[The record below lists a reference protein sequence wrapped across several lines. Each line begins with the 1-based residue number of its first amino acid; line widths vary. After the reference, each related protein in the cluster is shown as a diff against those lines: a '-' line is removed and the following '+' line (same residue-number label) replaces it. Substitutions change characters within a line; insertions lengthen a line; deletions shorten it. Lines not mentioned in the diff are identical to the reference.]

1 MTHPPVKIA
10 CRHVWKVFGQKP
22 DRPGRSRLPQRLT
35 RRPAASSPNAPP
47 SEVIAVRDVSFEVY
61 AGENFVIMGLSGS
74 GKSTLLRC
82 LSRLI
87 EPTRGQILIDG
98 EDVTQMNRRQLQ
110 ELRRHKMSMVF
121 QRFGLFPHRRVIDNV
136 AYGLE
141 VRGVEK
147 PERLERAR
155 AMLDLVGLGGWHDR
169 FPHELSGG
177 MQQRVGLA
185 RALAV
190 NPEILMCDEPFS
202 ALDPLIRRDMQ
213 MELLRLQR
221 TLRKTLVFIT
231 HDFLEAL
238 KIGDR
243 IAIMKDGEIV
253 QIGTPQAIVA
263 HPANAYVRDFTL
275 DVPRAK
281 VLTAASIMTPINGLA
296 LEGLVRVAAET
307 QLEHLIHLTATTDAP
322 LVVVNPA
329 GEVLGLVQRAT
340 LMLAI
345 APLEETP

>member
-1 MTHPPVKIA
+1 MDIPDSPVKIS
-10 CRHVWKVFGQKP
+10 CRHVWKMFGN
-22 DRPGRSRLPQRLT
+22 RPKKRRRTLSRRVPRQETLT
-35 RRPAASSPNAPP
+35 QNDQI
-47 SEVIAVRDVSFEVY
+47 VAVKDVSFDVR

-87 EPTRGQILIDG
+87 EPTRGQIFIDG
-98 EDVTQMNRRQLQ
+98 EDVMQMTKRQLQ
-110 ELRRHKMSMVF
+110 HLRRHKMSMVF
-121 QRFGLFPHRRVIDNV
+121 QSFGLFPHRRVIENV

-141 VRGVEK
+141 VRGIDK
-147 PERLERAR
+147 PERLEQAR
-155 AMLDLVGLGGWHDR
+155 QVLELVGLAGWDQNY
-169 FPHELSGG
+169 PHELSGG

-202 ALDPLIRRDMQ
+202 ALDPLIRREMQ
-213 MELLRLQR
+213 AELLRLQR
-221 TLRKTLVFIT
+221 QLRKTLVFIT

-253 QIGTPQAIVA
+253 QIGTPQEVVS
-263 HPANAYVRDFTL
+263 HPVNDYVRNFTL

-281 VLTAASIMTPINGLA
+281 VLTAETIMEPVNGVV
-296 LEGLVRVAAET
+296 LEGLIHVAPEMS
-307 QLEHLIHLTATTDAP
+307 LESLIPLTAASDA
-322 LVVVNPA
+322 LLAVVDRQGRMVGVVSRTA
-329 GEVLGLVQRAT
+329 VLT
-340 LMLAI
+340 AI
-345 APLEETP
+345 TPKGA